1 MSVRVCGR
9 RRTRRRFPR
18 LCRFFVPAANASAC
32 AQSRGSVRQPVSGV
46 VGRHWFTVVSPRI
59 GSTDIREVV
68 AALRWPAWIAD
79 VGDELRRVTHE
90 VFNQGTILVVRPLTD
105 EAVAQLRVVAAF
117 FEFVGRRTVGTVAG
131 EINRAICET

>member
-1 MSVRVCGR
+1 
-9 RRTRRRFPR
+9 
-18 LCRFFVPAANASAC
+18 
-32 AQSRGSVRQPVSGV
+32 
-46 VGRHWFTVVSPRI
+46 VVSPRI